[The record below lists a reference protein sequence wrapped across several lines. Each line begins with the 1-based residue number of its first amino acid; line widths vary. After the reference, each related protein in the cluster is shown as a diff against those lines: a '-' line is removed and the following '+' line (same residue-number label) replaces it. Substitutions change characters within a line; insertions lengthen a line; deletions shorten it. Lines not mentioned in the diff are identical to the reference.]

1 VFWVQVI
8 ISGVALGSIYAL
20 AGLGL
25 VLTYKATGIFNF
37 AHGAIAM
44 IVAYSLWEAR
54 ERWHFPLW
62 LAGIF
67 AVVVVG
73 PGIGLVLERVVFRP
87 LQRRRASTS
96 EKLVATLGVF
106 LVCLG
111 AAYEIWTGEIR
122 QEPRL
127 ITNKAIHLPGK
138 LVIGTDQLATVI
150 LVIAVSAGLWALFRF
165 TAVGTDIKAVVD
177 RRELAELSSINAD
190 RVAGLSW
197 ALGCGLAGLTGVLLA
212 AQEGL
217 DPFHLTLL
225 VIETF
230 SIAVV
235 AGLTSLPIAVA
246 AGILILGVGNALLL
260 QFRPHVLPIFH
271 THLPNAIANGID
283 QLKPNLSVIVLFV
296 ALVALRN
303 LDEPSDEGAGRN
315 RLIARRASG
324 ARSRTSSTVLVAAGG
339 VIALLLPLSVGA
351 VGLERAQVTL
361 ALVVIFTSIV
371 CITGYCG
378 YITLGQAGFAGIGAF
393 MSARAAVWWHFPVP
407 LALVAGGVAGMV
419 LGLIAGYPA
428 LKRRGLFL
436 GLTTLSIGLL
446 AYNFVFTNDFF
457 KPDSVAVNRPSF
469 ATGQRAFYWYE
480 LACVVVVL
488 ILARNLRSG
497 RLGRVLGAMGDSEV
511 AAQAVGISLRRFK
524 LFVFA
529 ISAFI
534 AGVGGAL
541 LAEQAQ
547 VFSGLSFDPINA
559 SLEWF
564 AVMIVAGVG
573 SLEGAVLG
581 AFVFELLN
589 VFLPGQNTGILVI
602 ALGAL
607 FIGYLPGGSL
617 TGIIQ
622 WVFERVRTPRGL
634 QREFAR
640 AQSDL
645 ADRSTLVAPDL
656 EPSSFARQIL
666 SEPSILEPVRR

>member
-8 ISGVALGSIYAL
+8 ISGVALGAIYAL
-20 AGLGL
+20 AGMGL

-67 AVVVVG
+67 ALVIVG
-73 PGIGLVLERVVFRP
+73 PGIGLILERVVFRP

-106 LVCLG
+106 LACLG
-111 AAYEIWTGEIR
+111 AAYEIWTGEVR

-127 ITNKAIHLPGK
+127 VTNKALHLPGK

-150 LVIAVSAGLWALFRF
+150 LVIIVSAALWALFRF
-165 TAVGTDIKAVVD
+165 TAIGTEIKAVVD
-177 RRELAELSSINAD
+177 RRELAELSAINAD

-217 DPFHLTLL
+217 DPLHLTLL

-230 SIAVV
+230 SIAIV
-235 AGLTSLPIAVA
+235 AGLTSLPIAVG
-246 AGILILGVGNALLL
+246 AGILVLGVGNALLL
-260 QFRPHVLPIFH
+260 QFRPQVLPLLH
-271 THLPNAIANGID
+271 THLPSGFVNGID

-296 ALVALRN
+296 ALVVLRN
-303 LDEPSDEGAGRN
+303 LDEPSDESAGRS
-315 RLIARRASG
+315 RLIARASG
-324 ARSRTSSTVLVAAGG
+324 QRGAWGRAPAIAFAVLVAAT
-339 VIALLLPLSVGA
+339 ILLPL
-351 VGLERAQVTL
+351 GLGPIGLARAQTTL
-361 ALVVIFTSIV
+361 AYVVIFASIV

-393 MSARAAVWWHFPVP
+393 MSARAAAWWHVPVP
-407 LALVAGGVAGMV
+407 LAVIVGGLAGMI

-428 LKRRGLFL
+428 LRRRGLFL

-446 AYNFVFTNDFF
+446 AYNFIFSNDFF
-457 KPDSVAVNRPSF
+457 KPSSVPENRPSLI
-469 ATGQRAFYWYE
+469 TGGKAFYWYE
-480 LACVVVVL
+480 LAWVLVVL
-488 ILARNLRSG
+488 LLARNVRKG
-497 RLGRVLGAMGDSEV
+497 RLGRVLSAMGDSEV

-529 ISAFI
+529 VSAFI
-534 AGVGGAL
+534 AGIGGAL
-541 LAEQAQ
+541 LAQQAQ
-547 VFSGLSFDPINA
+547 VFSGETFHPIPG
-559 SLEWF
+559 LEWF
-564 AVMIVAGVG
+564 AVVIVAGVG
-573 SLEGAVLG
+573 TLDGAVVAALVLV
-581 AFVFELLN
+581 ALN
-589 VFLPGQNTGILVI
+589 AAYPNASQLVI

-607 FIGYLPGGSL
+607 FIGYLPGGSI
-617 TGIIQ
+617 TGMA
-622 WVFERVRTPRGL
+622 RVALNRAREPRGL
-634 QREFAR
+634 RREFAR
-640 AQSDL
+640 AL
-645 ADRSTLVAPDL
+645 AAPRAAAQTDNGGPPLAPSAFAQRVL
-656 EPSSFARQIL
+656 EESGR
-666 SEPSILEPVRR
+666 